1 MSDRAGENNAAR
13 FEFGDQCPK
22 IGSWFFPIDP
32 SEKPRL
38 MEQGKEG
45 EDDDSSQ
52 SS

>member
-1 MSDRAGENNAAR
+1 MSDCGGEDNVAK
-13 FEFGDQCPK
+13 FEFGDRCPK

-32 SEKPRL
+32 GEKPRML
-38 MEQGKEG
+38 EQGKEG